1 MRILLIAITLTLTC
15 SAASAE
21 TIAGPASVIDG
32 DTILVRGE
40 VIRILDIAAP
50 EKDQFCSQAEGDTT
64 WRCGEQAAF
73 ALIDVIGTQL
83 VTCETDKRDR
93 YGAHLAR
100 CMAGET
106 NLGEWMAAEG
116 WAVPYPNC
124 ECKTIRA
131 ASEYAELHHLGLW
144 AEPFILPWE

>member
-1 MRILLIAITLTLTC
+1 MAIP
-15 SAASAE
+15 
-21 TIAGPASVIDG
+21 IQ
-32 DTILVRGE
+32 VRGE

-50 EKDQFCSQAEGDTT
+50 EEDQFCSQAEGDTT

-93 YGAHLAR
+93 YGAHLAG

-106 NLGEWMAAEG
+106 NLGEWMAARVG
-116 WAVPYPNC
+116 LYRIATASARPSGP
-124 ECKTIRA
+124 RA
-131 ASEYAELHHLGLW
+131 STRS
-144 AEPFILPWE
+144 